1 MIIRIIGQGQYQVKS
16 SLFDDLNKIDN
27 QIVEY
32 VQKGNEKAYKKSLA
46 ELIGT
51 IVREGETLDHKEI
64 IESDIIVPPSDM
76 TLEEARQVFK
86 GTGIFEG

>member
-27 QIVEY
+27 QIVEMSK
-32 VQKGNEKAYKKSLA
+32 KGNEKAYKKSLG
-46 ELIGT
+46 ELIGK
-51 IVREGETLDHKEI
+51 IVSEGETLDHKEI
-64 IESDIIVPPSDM
+64 VESDIIVPPSDM

>member
-1 MIIRIIGQGQYQVKS
+1 MIIRIIGQGQYRVKS
-16 SLFDDLNKIDN
+16 SLFDDLNRIDN
-27 QIVEY
+27 KIVDY
-32 VQKGNEKAYKKSLA
+32 VQKGNEDGYKKSLA
-46 ELIGT
+46 ELIAR
-51 IVREGETLDHKEI
+51 IVSEGQVVDSKEI

>member
-1 MIIRIIGQGQYQVKS
+1 MIIRVIGQGQYQVKS

-46 ELIGT
+46 ELIGR
-51 IVREGETLDHKEI
+51 IVKEGETLDHKEI
-64 IESDIIVPPSDM
+64 IESDIIVPPADM
-76 TLEEARQVFK
+76 TLDEARQVFK
-86 GTGIFEG
+86 GTGIFQG